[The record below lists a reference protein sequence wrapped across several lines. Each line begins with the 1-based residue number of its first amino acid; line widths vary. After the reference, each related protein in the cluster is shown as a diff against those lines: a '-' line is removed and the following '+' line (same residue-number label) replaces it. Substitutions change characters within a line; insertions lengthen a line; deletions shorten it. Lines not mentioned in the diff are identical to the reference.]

1 MGVNG
6 RNCRDNLVPI
16 EIKGRNQPTNK
27 NKKSNTVYRIKKSE
41 PIRYTLE
48 ELRQIKRKVESN
60 DKYKILG
67 TEVCYRIRK
76 LRLNRLCGK
85 KKILHKQKVKEER
98 VILRSNLTEIKTAK
112 SLGLNMTSRRF
123 TIMLSNVQSIKNKQ
137 DVVIELLEDY
147 NTDLAVL
154 TETWLTDADDIWVQG
169 SEFHRHNYKS
179 DECHRKDRK
188 GGGLALMTKQNLKVK
203 REIYRIN
210 TELEYAKWRMTLAN
224 VV

>member
-6 RNCRDNLVPI
+6 RNSRDNLVQV

-67 TEVCYRIRK
+67 AEVCYMIRK

-85 KKILHKQKVKEER
+85 
-98 VILRSNLTEIKTAK
+98 
-112 SLGLNMTSRRF
+112 RR
-123 TIMLSNVQSIKNKQ
+123 
-137 DVVIELLEDY
+137 
-147 NTDLAVL
+147 
-154 TETWLTDADDIWVQG
+154 
-169 SEFHRHNYKS
+169 
-179 DECHRKDRK
+179 
-188 GGGLALMTKQNLKVK
+188 TKQAGGERRKEDPIMTQGLFSLRTEPNIDLSHKLLPRSPTMAFSSV
-203 REIYRIN
+203 REN
-210 TELEYAKWRMTLAN
+210 VTPTLS
-224 VV
+224 